1 MNVER
6 NLLVLLTLAA
16 VASPAL
22 GQVTVPAARQ
32 ANGSSKSAVASPAS
46 GQQTAPAARPA
57 KGGSKSVVASP
68 AAGPQAASAAGQ
80 TNKKSA
86 ASIPD
91 FSGIW
96 RHGSLPSF
104 VPPASGPG
112 PVTNRTQRKDN
123 GVSDYRMLVG
133 DYTNPIL
140 QPWAAEVVKKKG
152 DMSLAGVTYAN
163 PANECWPE
171 PVPFLFK
178 HMAMEMLQR
187 PDKIVML
194 FNEDHEVRYV
204 RLNQSHPAKVTPSLD
219 RAAVCHYERDTLV
232 IDTVGIKTDR
242 PFAMIDLFGTPYT
255 EKMHVVERYRLL
267 DHEAAKGTLERAAKE
282 LWRPAGPFAPNYADK
297 YLQVDFTVEDAGPFT
312 TPWTASA

>member
-46 GQQTAPAARPA
+46 GQQTAPSARPA

-112 PVTNRTQRKDN
+112 PVTNRTRRK
-123 GVSDYRMLVG
+123 G
-133 DYTNPIL
+133 
-140 QPWAAEVVKKKG
+140 
-152 DMSLAGVTYAN
+152 
-163 PANECWPE
+163 
-171 PVPFLFK
+171 
-178 HMAMEMLQR
+178 
-187 PDKIVML
+187 
-194 FNEDHEVRYV
+194 
-204 RLNQSHPAKVTPSLD
+204 
-219 RAAVCHYERDTLV
+219 
-232 IDTVGIKTDR
+232 
-242 PFAMIDLFGTPYT
+242 
-255 EKMHVVERYRLL
+255 
-267 DHEAAKGTLERAAKE
+267 
-282 LWRPAGPFAPNYADK
+282 
-297 YLQVDFTVEDAGPFT
+297 
-312 TPWTASA
+312 